1 MNIMACIDDNYG
13 QLFNGRRQSR
23 DIQVISKILEIAD
36 GNNLLINSF
45 SEKIF
50 KEKAKV
56 REDFLESAAEDD
68 FCFVENVKVSEY
80 IHKINKVYLFKWNRN
95 YPADFSFDLDLNS
108 NFNLI
113 SVEEFKGNSHE
124 LITLE
129 VWAK

>member
-95 YPADFSFDLDLNS
+95 YPADFFFDLDLNS

-113 SVEEFKGNSHE
+113 SVEEFEGNSHE

>member
-45 SEKIF
+45 SQKLF

-95 YPADFSFDLDLNS
+95 YPADFFFDLDLNS

-113 SVEEFKGNSHE
+113 SVEEFEGNSHE